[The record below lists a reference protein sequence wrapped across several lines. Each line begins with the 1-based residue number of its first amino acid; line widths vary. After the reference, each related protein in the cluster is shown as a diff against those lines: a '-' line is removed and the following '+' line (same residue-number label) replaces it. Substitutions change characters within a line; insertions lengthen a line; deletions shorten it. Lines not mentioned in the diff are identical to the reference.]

1 MYKEGIFMFSNFEFE
16 AQNILVKAKI
26 EMNELK
32 HPYIGT
38 EHLVLSILKNDN
50 VVSDKLKKYNLTY
63 DKFKKEI
70 IRIIGVGS
78 RESSLFLYTPLLR
91 KVIENAVLDSKENN
105 DGNVTTMHLFSAL
118 LESGEGIAIRIF
130 LGMNINLSEMYDDFS
145 LGLIKKSKVKKGKK
159 MLIEELGVNLTERAK
174 NNELDPVI
182 ERDDE
187 IKRLLEVLCR
197 RCKNNPILI
206 GEAGVGKTAIVE
218 ELARMIVSGM
228 VPNTL
233 KDKKIISLD
242 MASAVAGTKYRGEF
256 EDRMKKILK
265 EIEENPDIILFID
278 EIHTLVG
285 AGGAEGAID
294 ASNILKPALA
304 RGKVRCIGATTL
316 AEYKKYIEKDG
327 ALDRRFQKIIIEEP
341 SSLKTK
347 KILASLKPIYENYHK
362 VKIEDSLLDKI
373 ITLSDKYIYDRYRPD
388 KAIDVLDEVCSRV
401 SIKENSLDKD
411 ILFLNKEINRIK
423 KEKNSFILENKF
435 DEAYELRKK
444 EASLMS
450 KLNEISLNY
459 SDGNRVVTIEDIAS
473 VINIKTKIPVYEIL
487 KEDMMVIN
495 KIKEDLA
502 NTIVG
507 QDEVI
512 DELID
517 ITKRIKY
524 GYSDNKCYS
533 LLFMGPSGIGKTL
546 ISKIYAKNLVGE
558 DNFIRLDMSE
568 YSDVTSINKIV
579 GSSPGYVGYDDNKN
593 ILEEVRNKPNSVILL
608 DEIDK
613 AHPKVINL
621 FYQILDEGKLKDSKG
636 NIVRFDN
643 SIIIMTSNIGFEKNV
658 VGFNDDKRGAVSK
671 LKEYFNLAFIN
682 RIDNV
687 IVFNKL
693 KEESILKIINKKI
706 DNLKAKYSD
715 INIKVSKG
723 CIKEIIAESQYDL
736 FGARKIDKIIRSK
749 IEKIIIDKVFNNEV
763 DVKIDSIKKQPS

>member
-1 MYKEGIFMFSNFEFE
+1 MFSNFEFE

-63 DKFKKEI
+63 DKFKNEI

-228 VPNTL
+228 VPNIL

-294 ASNILKPALA
+294 ASNILKPALV
-304 RGKVRCIGATTL
+304 RGKVRCIGASTL
-316 AEYKKYIEKDG
+316 AE
-327 ALDRRFQKIIIEEP
+327 
-341 SSLKTK
+341 
-347 KILASLKPIYENYHK
+347 
-362 VKIEDSLLDKI
+362 
-373 ITLSDKYIYDRYRPD
+373 
-388 KAIDVLDEVCSRV
+388 
-401 SIKENSLDKD
+401 
-411 ILFLNKEINRIK
+411 
-423 KEKNSFILENKF
+423 
-435 DEAYELRKK
+435 
-444 EASLMS
+444 
-450 KLNEISLNY
+450 
-459 SDGNRVVTIEDIAS
+459 
-473 VINIKTKIPVYEIL
+473 
-487 KEDMMVIN
+487 
-495 KIKEDLA
+495 
-502 NTIVG
+502 
-507 QDEVI
+507 
-512 DELID
+512 
-517 ITKRIKY
+517 
-524 GYSDNKCYS
+524 
-533 LLFMGPSGIGKTL
+533 
-546 ISKIYAKNLVGE
+546 
-558 DNFIRLDMSE
+558 
-568 YSDVTSINKIV
+568 
-579 GSSPGYVGYDDNKN
+579 
-593 ILEEVRNKPNSVILL
+593 
-608 DEIDK
+608 
-613 AHPKVINL
+613 
-621 FYQILDEGKLKDSKG
+621 
-636 NIVRFDN
+636 
-643 SIIIMTSNIGFEKNV
+643 
-658 VGFNDDKRGAVSK
+658 
-671 LKEYFNLAFIN
+671 
-682 RIDNV
+682 
-687 IVFNKL
+687 
-693 KEESILKIINKKI
+693 
-706 DNLKAKYSD
+706 
-715 INIKVSKG
+715 
-723 CIKEIIAESQYDL
+723 
-736 FGARKIDKIIRSK
+736 
-749 IEKIIIDKVFNNEV
+749 
-763 DVKIDSIKKQPS
+763 

>member
-1 MYKEGIFMFSNFEFE
+1 MFSNFEFE

-63 DKFKKEI
+63 DKFKNEI

-233 KDKKIISLD
+233 KNKKIISLD

-459 SDGNRVVTIEDIAS
+459 SDGNRVVTIEDVAS

-487 KEDMMVIN
+487 KEDMMVIK

-568 YSDVTSINKIV
+568 YSDVTSINKII

-682 RIDNV
+682 RIDNI

-693 KEESILKIINKKI
+693 KE
-706 DNLKAKYSD
+706 
-715 INIKVSKG
+715 
-723 CIKEIIAESQYDL
+723 
-736 FGARKIDKIIRSK
+736 
-749 IEKIIIDKVFNNEV
+749 
-763 DVKIDSIKKQPS
+763 

>member
-1 MYKEGIFMFSNFEFE
+1 MFSNFEFE

-228 VPNTL
+228 VPNNL

-533 LLFMGPSGIGKTL
+533 LLFMGPSGI
-546 ISKIYAKNLVGE
+546 
-558 DNFIRLDMSE
+558 
-568 YSDVTSINKIV
+568 
-579 GSSPGYVGYDDNKN
+579 
-593 ILEEVRNKPNSVILL
+593 
-608 DEIDK
+608 
-613 AHPKVINL
+613 
-621 FYQILDEGKLKDSKG
+621 
-636 NIVRFDN
+636 
-643 SIIIMTSNIGFEKNV
+643 
-658 VGFNDDKRGAVSK
+658 
-671 LKEYFNLAFIN
+671 
-682 RIDNV
+682 
-687 IVFNKL
+687 
-693 KEESILKIINKKI
+693 
-706 DNLKAKYSD
+706 
-715 INIKVSKG
+715 
-723 CIKEIIAESQYDL
+723 
-736 FGARKIDKIIRSK
+736 
-749 IEKIIIDKVFNNEV
+749 
-763 DVKIDSIKKQPS
+763 

>member
-1 MYKEGIFMFSNFEFE
+1 MFSNFEFE

-671 LKEYFNLAFIN
+671 LKEYFNL
-682 RIDNV
+682 
-687 IVFNKL
+687 
-693 KEESILKIINKKI
+693 
-706 DNLKAKYSD
+706 
-715 INIKVSKG
+715 VS
-723 CIKEIIAESQYDL
+723 
-736 FGARKIDKIIRSK
+736 
-749 IEKIIIDKVFNNEV
+749 
-763 DVKIDSIKKQPS
+763 VKFS

>member
-1 MYKEGIFMFSNFEFE
+1 MFSNFEFE

-228 VPNTL
+228 VPNIL

-411 ILFLNKEINRIK
+411 ILLLNKEINRIK

-487 KEDMMVIN
+487 KEDIMVIN

-593 ILEEVRNKPNSVILL
+593 I
-608 DEIDK
+608 
-613 AHPKVINL
+613 
-621 FYQILDEGKLKDSKG
+621 
-636 NIVRFDN
+636 
-643 SIIIMTSNIGFEKNV
+643 
-658 VGFNDDKRGAVSK
+658 
-671 LKEYFNLAFIN
+671 
-682 RIDNV
+682 
-687 IVFNKL
+687 
-693 KEESILKIINKKI
+693 
-706 DNLKAKYSD
+706 
-715 INIKVSKG
+715 
-723 CIKEIIAESQYDL
+723 
-736 FGARKIDKIIRSK
+736 
-749 IEKIIIDKVFNNEV
+749 
-763 DVKIDSIKKQPS
+763 

>member
-1 MYKEGIFMFSNFEFE
+1 MFSNFEFE

-63 DKFKKEI
+63 DKFKNEI

-228 VPNTL
+228 VPNIL

-362 VKIEDSLLDKI
+362 VVYLIRLL
-373 ITLSDKYIYDRYRPD
+373 LYR
-388 KAIDVLDEVCSRV
+388 
-401 SIKENSLDKD
+401 
-411 ILFLNKEINRIK
+411 
-423 KEKNSFILENKF
+423 
-435 DEAYELRKK
+435 
-444 EASLMS
+444 
-450 KLNEISLNY
+450 
-459 SDGNRVVTIEDIAS
+459 
-473 VINIKTKIPVYEIL
+473 INIY
-487 KEDMMVIN
+487 M
-495 KIKEDLA
+495 
-502 NTIVG
+502 
-507 QDEVI
+507 
-512 DELID
+512 ID
-517 ITKRIKY
+517 I
-524 GYSDNKCYS
+524 D
-533 LLFMGPSGIGKTL
+533 P
-546 ISKIYAKNLVGE
+546 
-558 DNFIRLDMSE
+558 IR
-568 YSDVTSINKIV
+568 
-579 GSSPGYVGYDDNKN
+579 
-593 ILEEVRNKPNSVILL
+593 R
-608 DEIDK
+608 
-613 AHPKVINL
+613 
-621 FYQILDEGKLKDSKG
+621 
-636 NIVRFDN
+636 
-643 SIIIMTSNIGFEKNV
+643 
-658 VGFNDDKRGAVSK
+658 
-671 LKEYFNLAFIN
+671 
-682 RIDNV
+682 
-687 IVFNKL
+687 
-693 KEESILKIINKKI
+693 
-706 DNLKAKYSD
+706 
-715 INIKVSKG
+715 
-723 CIKEIIAESQYDL
+723 
-736 FGARKIDKIIRSK
+736 
-749 IEKIIIDKVFNNEV
+749 
-763 DVKIDSIKKQPS
+763 